1 MQSIMNGHAWRIP
14 INLCSSTRG
23 PSIFAQTVVL
33 HYVLTQ
39 SFIRENI
46 GDGILPCEYEN
57 GQNPTHEWQLSSM
70 LPGQGS
76 ENAACQTRWVFL
88 MLPLYLSISWH
99 CFPKRASNC
108 CVTACLLSIIPNDWL
123 QFLTA
128 WSCTFL
134 FPQTFFCS
142 PCLHVPQTVRS
153 LLYFTPAAAL
163 AFCVFCFRYVS
174 GSTHL
179 CCEYHG
185 FKPWKTF
192 MSPNVPVTD
201 FILPSDVQCG
211 PQTVQMKPPY
221 KL

>member
-1 MQSIMNGHAWRIP
+1 MVSCLVNKKMAKSQPMND
-14 INLCSSTRG
+14 NLLLCCLVRD
-23 PSIFAQTVVL
+23 QKML
-33 HYVLTQ
+33 LTK
-39 SFIRENI
+39 
-46 GDGILPCEYEN
+46 
-57 GQNPTHEWQLSSM
+57 
-70 LPGQGS
+70 PG
-76 ENAACQTRWVFL
+76 VFL
-88 MLPLYLSISWH
+88 MLPLYLSINWH
-99 CFPKRASNC
+99 WFPKRASNC

-142 PCLHVPQTVRS
+142 RCLHVPQTVWS

-163 AFCVFCFRYVS
+163 AFCVFCCRYMS

-201 FILPSDVQCG
+201 FILPSDVQYG
-211 PQTVQMKPPY
+211 PQMVKMKPPY